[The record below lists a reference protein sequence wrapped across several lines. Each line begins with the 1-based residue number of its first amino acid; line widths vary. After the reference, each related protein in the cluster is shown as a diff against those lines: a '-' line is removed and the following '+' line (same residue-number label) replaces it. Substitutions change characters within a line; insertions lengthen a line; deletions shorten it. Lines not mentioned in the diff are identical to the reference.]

1 MTICRCPEYS
11 TCDVCLGRDKALP
24 ARAAVGVRVYI
35 AASSR
40 DIERVR
46 WAQQALATVGASLVH
61 DWTQTLSND
70 ERTMNRRDRARL
82 AGECIEGVRSCDL
95 LWMLAPPGP
104 SCGAWAELGI
114 AVQRVERPIIIVS
127 GTVEQRMQSLFTDA
141 PEVSH
146 HTSDN
151 AAVALIAATV
161 RQRRGRC
168 A

>member
-1 MTICRCPEYS
+1 MTLS
-11 TCDVCLGRDKALP
+11 
-24 ARAAVGVRVYI
+24 VYI

-40 DIERVR
+40 DLERVR
-46 WAQQALATVGASLVH
+46 WAQQALVAVGATLAH
-61 DWTQTLSND
+61 DWTQTLAHD
-70 ERTMNRRDRARL
+70 ERAMNRRDRSRL
-82 AGECIEGVRSCDL
+82 ASECIEGVRSCGL
-95 LWMLAPPGP
+95 FWMLAPPCP
-104 SCGAWAELGI
+104 SCGAWSELGVAI
-114 AVQRVERPIIIVS
+114 QRVERPIIIVS